1 MQNLHIDGLKLTVPY
16 LYKPHNRHC
25 YHYRRTVPKDLQAH
39 YPQKVLLK
47 SLATANKLTLLWPA
61 YHSIPSWRRNL
72 HA

>member
-39 YPQKVLLK
+39 LYLYIYVII
-47 SLATANKLTLLWPA
+47 
-61 YHSIPSWRRNL
+61 Y
-72 HA
+72 